1 MDVFDTLRSVIH
13 EIAGTPVE
21 KIVPESSLTE
31 LVEDPFDREELL
43 LDIENRFDVLI
54 PETDV
59 ATVSDIA
66 KLVIAA

>member
-1 MDVFDTLRSVIH
+1 MDVIETLRSVIH
-13 EIAGTPVE
+13 EIVGTPME
-21 KIVPESSLTE
+21 KIAPDSSISE

-59 ATVSDIA
+59 ATVGDLA

>member
-1 MDVFDTLRSVIH
+1 MDIIEALRSVIH
-13 EIAGTPVE
+13 EIVGTPVE
-21 KIVPESSLTE
+21 KIAPESSLKE

-54 PETDV
+54 PETEV

-66 KLVIAA
+66 KLVVAA